1 MKQQSDDMNFGTVPV
16 VVPPELRRPD
26 FQDFSEVTT
35 EQLEEMVRKDLKAS
49 QDGLEGLGETVML
62 QVFEELRRRKTQPEG
77 RAAAAWESFLKHY
90 APASMKAEG
99 GH

>member
-1 MKQQSDDMNFGTVPV
+1 MKRQNNDMDFGTVPV
-16 VVPPELRRPD
+16 VVPPELRRPG
-26 FQDFSEVTT
+26 FQDLSAMST
-35 EQLEEMVRKDLKAS
+35 EKLEEIVRKDLKAS
-49 QDGLEGLGETVML
+49 QDGLEGLGETVVL
-62 QVFEELRRRKTQPEG
+62 QVLEELRRRKTQPEG

>member
-1 MKQQSDDMNFGTVPV
+1 MSDDIEFGTVPV
-16 VVPPELRRPD
+16 IVPPELRHPD

-35 EQLEEMVRKDLKAS
+35 EQLEEMLRKDLKAS
-49 QDGLEGLGETVML
+49 QEGSEGLGETVVQ
-62 QVFEELRRRKTQPEG
+62 QVLEELTRRKPQPEG
-77 RAAAAWESFLKHY
+77 QAAAAWESFSKHY